1 MFPRD
6 YVIPRAK
13 NVAVFLHCR
22 VLEILCG
29 FFSFIRLSVSI
40 NFFFVASLGLSTSL
54 NNIK

>member
-13 NVAVFLHCR
+13 NIAVFLHCR